1 METTLLC
8 WEIISLGDHLNNLI
22 FVNLYSFNTA
32 RPIILFCYPSLKK
45 LTDANNQ
52 DYIEVKNTWGEN
64 NYPYFEVNL
73 DGTSRLNGDINVK
86 LLRDQFGRF
95 GHCYYVDLN

>member
-1 METTLLC
+1 MQ
-8 WEIISLGDHLNNLI
+8 
-22 FVNLYSFNTA
+22 
-32 RPIILFCYPSLKK
+32 K

-52 DYIEVKNTWGEN
+52 DYIKVKNTWGEN
-64 NYPYFEVNL
+64 NYPHFEVNL

-86 LLRDQFGRF
+86 LLQDQFGRF

>member
-1 METTLLC
+1 MQ
-8 WEIISLGDHLNNLI
+8 
-22 FVNLYSFNTA
+22 
-32 RPIILFCYPSLKK
+32 K

-64 NYPYFEVNL
+64 YYPYFEVNL

-95 GHCYYVDLN
+95 GHCYYVDLRHDQGETHLCWDYAAATSIRKSLRIKIGK